1 MINNIRN
8 KFLIN
13 NTQTIILD
21 ENGVVMDTDNLLF
34 PIAVDSKIQDFHP
47 FFEVGFDDI
56 LKKPNNIQT
65 FYCVHIE
72 TEKKVG
78 AYDIYFN
85 SGHDKN
91 PAFLLFMDFTERY
104 SFFQTIAQE
113 KNVTVLSFREE
124 ALKNE
129 ILKIEK
135 AFKDKF
141 LANVSH
147 DLRTPIAS
155 MLGFL
160 EIFQQTPLSKQQQD
174 LLKTVNSTGIHLNG
188 LVEDLIDISK
198 IESGHFS
205 FKNKSF
211 DFYDFV
217 NQIEKTYNI
226 KTAVK
231 NINFTID
238 LDPKIAKFLI
248 SDRIRFFQMLGNII
262 DNAIKFTEKG
272 SISIVFKE
280 YFRRADNLGLQI
292 IVTDTGIG
300 FSNKNKLKAFESFT
314 KLHKSDYGGMG
325 LGLSIV
331 HEIVTKMDG
340 TIKIKSVA
348 KQGTTVEINLPMKI
362 DMEISMRSKRI
373 VIKQFLAT
381 DFKKKYKIL
390 VVDDNETNQLLLL
403 KILSDHG
410 GFFID
415 ITDTASQALEV
426 IETEGY
432 DLILMDMSMPGMD
445 GLEAIEKIKTNA
457 NPKIAKTPVIA
468 LSANPTPL
476 EKKLSKEIGIKD
488 YIARPHTREELFL
501 ALYKTLKIKNP

>member
-1 MINNIRN
+1 MIDNIRN
-8 KFLIN
+8 KFLIK

-21 ENGVVMDTDNLLF
+21 KNGVVIQTDNLLF
-34 PIAVDSKIQDFHP
+34 PIEINSKIHDFHP
-47 FFEVGFDDI
+47 FFEVGFDEI

-85 SGHDKN
+85 SGNDKN

-155 MLGFL
+155 MLGFI
-160 EIFQQTPLSKQQQD
+160 EIFQQTALSKQQHD
-174 LLKTVNSTGIHLNG
+174 FLKTILNTANHLNG

-217 NQIEKTYNI
+217 NQIEKTYNVKAAI
-226 KTAVK
+226 K
-231 NINFTID
+231 NIDFLISF
-238 LDPKIAKFLI
+238 DPKIAKFLI
-248 SDRIRFFQMLGNII
+248 SDRVRLFQMLGNII

-272 SISIVFKE
+272 NISIVFKE

-300 FSNKNKLKAFESFT
+300 FSNKNKLKVFESFT
-314 KLHKSDYGGMG
+314 RLHMSDYGGMG

-331 HEIVTKMDG
+331 QEIVTKMDG
-340 TIKIKSVA
+340 TIKIKSAA
-348 KQGTTVEINLPMKI
+348 KQGTTVELNLPIKI

-373 VIKQFLAT
+373 VVKQFLPT

-432 DLILMDMSMPGMD
+432 DLILTDINMPGID
-445 GLEAIEKIKTNA
+445 GLEAIEKIKSNT
-457 NPKIAKTPVIA
+457 NPKIAKTPIIT
-468 LSANPTPL
+468 LSANPTAS
-476 EKKLSKEIGIKD
+476 EKKRCNEIGIKH

-501 ALYKTLKIKNP
+501 AIYKALKVKKD